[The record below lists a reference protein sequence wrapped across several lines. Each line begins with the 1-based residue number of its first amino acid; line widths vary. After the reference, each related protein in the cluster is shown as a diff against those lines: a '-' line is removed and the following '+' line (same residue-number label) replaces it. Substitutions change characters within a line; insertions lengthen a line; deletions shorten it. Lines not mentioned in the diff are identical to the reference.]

1 MGLKLG
7 SGRTILVKKRSPVL
21 GRKSCRR
28 WCKLRWIAVK
38 IVGVTQGSVMV
49 RAGGLGSGSATSVA
63 PSKKLGHFL
72 NRRPIWNAPCK
83 LTFSYDLG
91 WP

>member
-1 MGLKLG
+1 M
-7 SGRTILVKKRSPVL
+7 
-21 GRKSCRR
+21 
-28 WCKLRWIAVK
+28 K

-72 NRRPIWNAPCK
+72 NRRPICNAPCK
-83 LTFSYDLG
+83 LTFLYDLA